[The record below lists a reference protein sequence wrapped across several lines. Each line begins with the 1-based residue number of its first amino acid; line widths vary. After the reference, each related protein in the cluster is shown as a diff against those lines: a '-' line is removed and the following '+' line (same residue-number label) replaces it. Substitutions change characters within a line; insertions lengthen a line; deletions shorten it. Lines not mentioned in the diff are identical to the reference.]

1 MTKIFL
7 GLSAL
12 LLLLIGV
19 AAAKDAHDRGYL
31 AIQEQ
36 YLKDYPASA
45 KTVDVKVQ
53 QLFPS
58 FDQAKQGQSFKVE
71 RCISCHVP
79 DIATIGPQEAA
90 KRLAQDF
97 FKYEPNAQQIAQK
110 NHYTGVHPAL
120 VTQQYYDTY
129 GQNAVAT
136 KDGFHP
142 YQAAASSGNTS
153 NTTSGTGAGSP
164 GTGAGSGSGAGAGG
178 SATTAQTGITGF
190 IPQFLSPQQNNGS
203 PLGIDQTG
211 CIVCHNGSRLEL
223 DENAAHLNLIVNPE
237 YSWTEGA
244 SLYYQYCASCHGNL
258 GEGKIGPPLNNQDR
272 LGFFNEDYYY
282 RCIEYGMTGFEHIG
296 SVMPNWGSI
305 SPEYKANKA
314 VDKVPANQTRVLS
327 EDQINL
333 LVQFIRHWESYQT
346 LP

>member
-1 MTKIFL
+1 MTKLFL
-7 GLSAL
+7 ALSAF

-19 AAAKDAHDRGYL
+19 AAAKDAHDRDYL
-31 AIQEQ
+31 AIQNQ
-36 YLKDYPASA
+36 YIKDYPSSA
-45 KTVDVKVQ
+45 KLIDVKTQ
-53 QLFPS
+53 QLFPAFS
-58 FDQAKQGQSFKVE
+58 QAKLGDTFRVE

-90 KRLAQDF
+90 KRLSQDF
-97 FKYEPNAQQIAQK
+97 FKYEPNAKQIAAT
-110 NHYTGVHPAL
+110 NHLTGVHPTV

-129 GQNAVAT
+129 GQSAVAT

-142 YQAAASSGNTS
+142 YIASAPSSSQSSASAAGGAQNS
-153 NTTSGTGAGSP
+153 TTSQANN
-164 GTGAGSGSGAGAGG
+164 
-178 SATTAQTGITGF
+178 GITGF
-190 IPQFLSPQQNNGS
+190 LPSFLNPATSNGQA
-203 PLGIDQTG
+203 LGIDQVG

-223 DENAAHLNLIVNPE
+223 DQQHAHLNLIINPE
-237 YSWTEGA
+237 YAWTEGA

-282 RCIEYGMTGFEHIG
+282 RCIEYGFTDFEHYG
-296 SVMPNWGSI
+296 SVMPAWGSVA
-305 SPEYKANKA
+305 SDFTYDPSR
-314 VDKVPANQTRVLS
+314 DKQKPPTTRTLS

-333 LVQFIRHWESYQT
+333 LVQFIRHWENYQT

>member
-7 GLSAL
+7 GLSAF

-31 AIQEQ
+31 SAQEQ
-36 YLKDYPASA
+36 YIKDYPSSA

-53 QLFPS
+53 QLFPG
-58 FDQAKQGQSFKVE
+58 FQQGLQGQTFKVE

-90 KRLAQDF
+90 KRLSQDF
-97 FKYEPNAQQIAQK
+97 FKYEPNAQQIAK
-110 NHYTGVHPAL
+110 DNHLTGVHPAM

-129 GQNAVAT
+129 GQSAVAT

-142 YQAAASSGNTS
+142 YQASSSASSGS
-153 NTTSGTGAGSP
+153 SG
-164 GTGAGSGSGAGAGG
+164 GG
-178 SATTAQTGITGF
+178 STAAAPAGITGF
-190 IPQFLSPQQNNGS
+190 LPQFLSPQQNNGS
-203 PLGIDQTG
+203 ALGIDQTG

-223 DENAAHLNLIVNPE
+223 DANAAHLNLIVNPE
-237 YSWTEGA
+237 YAWTEGA
-244 SLYYQYCASCHGNL
+244 ALYYQYCASCHGNL

-282 RCIEYGMTGFEHIG
+282 RCIEYGMTGFEHLG

-305 SPEYKANKA
+305 SPEYKADKS

-327 EDQINL
+327 EQQIDI
-333 LVQFIRHWESYQT
+333 LVQFIRHWENYQT

>member
-1 MTKIFL
+1 MTKLFL
-7 GLSAL
+7 GLAAFL
-12 LLLLIGV
+12 LLLVGV
-19 AAAKDAHDRGYL
+19 AAAKDSHDRGYL
-31 AIQEQ
+31 DIQAQ
-36 YLKDYPASA
+36 YVKDHPSSA
-45 KTVDVKVQ
+45 KLVDIKAQ

-58 FDQAKQGQSFKVE
+58 FPQARSGDTFRVE

-90 KRLAQDF
+90 KRLSEDF
-97 FKYEPNAQQIAQK
+97 FKYEPNATQIAAT
-110 NHYTGVHPAL
+110 NHYSGTHPAM
-120 VTQQYYDTY
+120 VTQQYYNAY

-142 YQAAASSGNTS
+142 YIAANPSTSASSGANAAAAQ
-153 NTTSGTGAGSP
+153 NGIAGFLPAFVSP
-164 GTGAGSGSGAGAGG
+164 AE
-178 SATTAQTGITGF
+178 
-190 IPQFLSPQQNNGS
+190 NNGTA
-203 PLGIDQTG
+203 LGIDNVG

-223 DENAAHLNLIVNPE
+223 DQQGAHTNLIINPE
-237 YSWTEGA
+237 YAWTEGA
-244 SLYYQYCASCHGNL
+244 ALYYQYCASCHGNL

-282 RCIEYGMTGFEHIG
+282 RCIEYGFTDFEHYG
-296 SVMPNWGSI
+296 SVMPAWGSVA
-305 SPEYKANKA
+305 SDFTYDPTR
-314 VDKVPANQTRVLS
+314 DKQKPPASRQLS